1 MSQTHHLSLPLTEQS
16 VRSLRA
22 GDMVYLDGDVVIT
35 AGLPTHQRM
44 AQCID
49 ADEPLPIDLSGAVLL
64 HFGGYSHE
72 VNNKLEVVYMNPTTS
87 TRFNPYMPT
96 IIRSFGL
103 RAVGGKGGL
112 DRASARAMQE
122 SGCVYLS
129 FPGGA
134 CTLFSRAIREVVAVG
149 WQDLLLHYRLL
160 KLRVEGLGPGTVAI
174 DAHGKSLYDE
184 LQSEA
189 ARRLPQIM
197 ASLNAARA
205 AQGKVK

>member
-1 MSQTHHLSLPLTEQS
+1 MSQTHSLSLPLTEQS
-16 VRSLRA
+16 VRALRA
-22 GDMVYLDGDVVIT
+22 GDMVYLDGEVVIT
-35 AGLPTHQRM
+35 AGLPTHQRIER
-44 AQCID
+44 CID
-49 ADEPLPIDLSGAVLL
+49 AGETLPIDLAGAVFL

-72 VNNKLEVVYMNPTTS
+72 VNGKLEVVYMNPTTS
-87 TRFNPYMPT
+87 TRFNPYMPK
-96 IIRSFGL
+96 IIRAFGL

-112 DRASARAMQE
+112 DSASARAMQE
-122 SGCVYLS
+122 FGCVYLS

-174 DAHGKSLYDE
+174 DAHGNSLYDE

-197 ASLNAARA
+197 ETLNADR
-205 AQGKVK
+205 GKRGSE